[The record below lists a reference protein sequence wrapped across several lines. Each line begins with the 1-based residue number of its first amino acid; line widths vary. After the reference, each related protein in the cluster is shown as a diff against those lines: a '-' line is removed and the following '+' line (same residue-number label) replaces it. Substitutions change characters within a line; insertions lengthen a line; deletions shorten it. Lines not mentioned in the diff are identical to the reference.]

1 MITLTITKTKTV
13 KITVMKKKYM
23 KPEMLLEELELE
35 QMIALSTIEDGE
47 ADPNE
52 PVLSR
57 ELDIFFDDND

>member
-1 MITLTITKTKTV
+1 MITLTKTKTV

-47 ADPNE
+47 ADPE
-52 PVLSR
+52 APVLGR
-57 ELDIFFDDND
+57 EIGIFFDEN